1 MATTP
6 DPSFS
11 VKLKNALWSIGS
23 YFNIKSD
30 LLPQQ
35 DAEQEIRS
43 SVSFKGSQLLIL
55 IFAIFVASLGLN
67 TNSVPVIIGAM
78 IISPLMGPIM
88 GIGLG
93 IGIQDFQLV
102 TRGTRNILTAML
114 GSVIASAIY
123 FLISPQF
130 EGSNELLAR
139 TSPSIYDV
147 FIALFGGAAG
157 IVSVTCRNKA
167 SVMAGV
173 AIATSLMPPL
183 CTAGY
188 GLANMNMH
196 FFLGALY
203 LFFTNAIF
211 ILVAT
216 WIGVKVFGYKKVNVT
231 DPKKARTVRFILYTL
246 ITLTIAVSVLL
257 TVFMIR
263 TNIFTRRAA
272 EFVEKEFVFPNT
284 QVLSHKEY
292 VEGDTRYIDV
302 NLIGESLPMD
312 SLRLAMMTKMNKVG
326 LGGTILNIKQGFGMG
341 QMEVSSQADNDNF
354 LRLMENELA
363 SKQSKIDSLRTVL
376 SDRKRLTDQSRAIA
390 PEIRV
395 LFPSVRAIAVSE
407 MLAASTTAPVTDT
420 VTIAFIDAPAGMPES
435 QRTKLADYLQVRLK
449 RNKVNITLNPA
460 SFPWPQKKVEE

>member
-1 MATTP
+1 
-6 DPSFS
+6 
-11 VKLKNALWSIGS
+11 
-23 YFNIKSD
+23 
-30 LLPQQ
+30 
-35 DAEQEIRS
+35 
-43 SVSFKGSQLLIL
+43 
-55 IFAIFVASLGLN
+55 
-67 TNSVPVIIGAM
+67 
-78 IISPLMGPIM
+78 
-88 GIGLG
+88 
-93 IGIQDFQLV
+93 
-102 TRGTRNILTAML
+102 
-114 GSVIASAIY
+114 
-123 FLISPQF
+123 
-130 EGSNELLAR
+130 
-139 TSPSIYDV
+139 
-147 FIALFGGAAG
+147 
-157 IVSVTCRNKA
+157 
-167 SVMAGV
+167 
-173 AIATSLMPPL
+173 
-183 CTAGY
+183 
-188 GLANMNMH
+188 
-196 FFLGALY
+196 
-203 LFFTNAIF
+203 
-211 ILVAT
+211 
-216 WIGVKVFGYKKVNVT
+216 
-231 DPKKARTVRFILYTL
+231 
-246 ITLTIAVSVLL
+246 
-257 TVFMIR
+257 MIR

-376 SDRKRLTDQSRAIA
+376 SDRKRLTDQSCAIA